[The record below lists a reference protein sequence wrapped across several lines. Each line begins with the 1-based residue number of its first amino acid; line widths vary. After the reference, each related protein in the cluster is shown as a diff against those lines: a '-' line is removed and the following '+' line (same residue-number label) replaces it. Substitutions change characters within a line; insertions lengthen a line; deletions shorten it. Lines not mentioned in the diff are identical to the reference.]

1 MTLFN
6 LLAEAVT
13 DAASNAPQKQNNGWI
28 IWVIFG
34 VLILV
39 MIVPSFL
46 RNKKEKKAYEEKMAN
61 LVIGAKVRTIGL
73 IVGEIISMTDQTVTL
88 KTGDAENF
96 SFITVEKR
104 AIYEIIPDDAFT
116 TSDDVY
122 SENGSGE
129 EVKEDNTEAAETTET
144 AENTESGE
152 TTAETTEEKAE

>member
-13 DAASNAPQKQNNGWI
+13 DAASNAPQKANNGWI

-61 LVIGAKVRTIGL
+61 LVVGAKVRTIGL

-96 SFITVEKR
+96 SFVTVEKR
-104 AIYEIIPDDAFT
+104 AIYEIIPDDAFAD
-116 TSDDVY
+116 SEEVY
-122 SENGSGE
+122 SDASQE
-129 EVKEDNTEAAETTET
+129 EVKEDITEAAETTET
-144 AENTESGE
+144 AENE
-152 TTAETTEEKAE
+152 TTTETATGTTEEKSE

>member
-13 DAASNAPQKQNNGWI
+13 DAASNAPQKANNGWI

-61 LVIGAKVRTIGL
+61 LVVGAKVRTIGL

-104 AIYEIIPDDAFT
+104 AIYEIIPDDAFAD
-116 TSDDVY
+116 SEEVY
-122 SENGSGE
+122 SDASQE
-129 EVKEDNTEAAETTET
+129 EVKEDNTEAAENETTTET
-144 AENTESGE
+144 AT
-152 TTAETTEEKAE
+152 ETTEEKSE

>member
-6 LLAEAVT
+6 LLEA
-13 DAASNAPQKQNNGWI
+13 AASATDTAAAPKNNGWI

-46 RNKKEKKAYEEKMAN
+46 RSKKEKKAYEEKMAN
-61 LVIGAKVRTIGL
+61 LTVGAKVRTIGL

-96 SFITVEKR
+96 SFVTVEKR
-104 AIYEIIPDDAFT
+104 AIYEIIPDDAFQG
-116 TSDDVY
+116 SDDVY
-122 SENGSGE
+122 EENKPSEE
-129 EVKEDNTEAAETTET
+129 EVSTSADAATEEPAETTES
-144 AENTESGE
+144 AE
-152 TTAETTEEKAE
+152 ATTEEKSE